1 MKTGSGNT
9 LSGWERGMNVQ
20 LDSPTGEES
29 EAYDQVVQFDR
40 SEYERFDFFWS
51 KDGERMYKQL
61 GSEAFVPAHSWQGK
75 VPSQVPA
82 TAYEGSSFQDQKGL
96 LKKFS
101 FSLGTLQTRE
111 LSTVI
116 TVVFRETTLE

>member
-40 SEYERFDFFWS
+40 SEYERFDFFLEERW
-51 KDGERMYKQL
+51 GEN
-61 GSEAFVPAHSWQGK
+61 V
-75 VPSQVPA
+75 
-82 TAYEGSSFQDQKGL
+82 
-96 LKKFS
+96 
-101 FSLGTLQTRE
+101 
-111 LSTVI
+111 
-116 TVVFRETTLE
+116 